1 MLTEPSAWH
10 THAILLYRPA
20 VLNTIA
26 AAATEPLFHFYS
38 STPPQLQQNSHFRYF
53 SPVQPAR
60 SARPSQPRRQR
71 GEEGEGPRAA
81 GDPMVFWL
89 LWSTMLLTDVRS
101 AGRSVLV
108 QLSSKIFSLLLPLA
122 TTNQFG
128 LRRRINTLL
137 ETSAWDSKGSRNSR
151 FVSIGQ
157 YFVFGG

>member
-1 MLTEPSAWH
+1 MPFYCTAPPSW
-10 THAILLYRPA
+10 IPSQQQQQ
-20 VLNTIA
+20 N
-26 AAATEPLFHFYS
+26 HFFT
-38 STPPQLQQNSHFRYF
+38 STPPLRLSCSKTATSGISHLYSLPGR
-53 SPVQPAR
+53 PDPASQGGR
-60 SARPSQPRRQR
+60 GARTA
-71 GEEGEGPRAA
+71 RAA